1 MTVEAI
7 ASIVISGLSLI
18 VAIVSL
24 VLNYRLSVRDKRQ
37 SEQLAEMQIRLNEFQ
52 LKREE
57 EAAER
62 KASSKVEARHVPI
75 GLKGHCIRIA
85 NTGGTTVYDVTCK
98 YDDNGPYFADQ
109 DKEPYELLEPGDSF
123 DEPVFFADG
132 SSRKFVVKTSWK
144 GEDGKEHS
152 RDNIVSW

>member
-52 LKREE
+52 LKRERRLPRE
-57 EAAER
+57 KPPPR
-62 KASSKVEARHVPI
+62 
-75 GLKGHCIRIA
+75 LKPA
-85 NTGGTTVYDVTCK
+85 MSPSD
-98 YDDNGPYFADQ
+98 
-109 DKEPYELLEPGDSF
+109 
-123 DEPVFFADG
+123 
-132 SSRKFVVKTSWK
+132 
-144 GEDGKEHS
+144 
-152 RDNIVSW
+152 

>member
-52 LKREE
+52 LK
-57 EAAER
+57 
-62 KASSKVEARHVPI
+62 
-75 GLKGHCIRIA
+75 
-85 NTGGTTVYDVTCK
+85 
-98 YDDNGPYFADQ
+98 
-109 DKEPYELLEPGDSF
+109 
-123 DEPVFFADG
+123 
-132 SSRKFVVKTSWK
+132 
-144 GEDGKEHS
+144 
-152 RDNIVSW
+152 